1 MQPNSNEFA
10 SKIRIF
16 VVLRKTYGGNDE
28 YKKLMLV
35 VSSMDKV
42 FHLKRSIE
50 KEFLDLF
57 PNEPPYVVAKLED

>member
-1 MQPNSNEFA
+1 
-10 SKIRIF
+10 
-16 VVLRKTYGGNDE
+16 
-28 YKKLMLV
+28 MLV

-42 FHLKRSIE
+42 FHLKRLIE